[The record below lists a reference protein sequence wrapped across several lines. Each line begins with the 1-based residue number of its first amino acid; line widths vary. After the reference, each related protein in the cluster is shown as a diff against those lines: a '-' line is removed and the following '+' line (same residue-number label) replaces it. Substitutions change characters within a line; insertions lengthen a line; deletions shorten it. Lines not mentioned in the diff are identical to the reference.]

1 MQKIRKND
9 IIQVVTG
16 KDKGKKGKVVQVLP
30 EAARALVEGINLAK
44 KHKRQTRQDTQGGIV
59 SIEMPIAI
67 ANIML
72 VCKHFQFLKTA
83 QSPGFVNPVKRQ
95 YNGNQINPKII
106 RKIQK
111 RNNSADDAGI
121 KS

>member
-30 EAARALVEGINLAK
+30 IAGRALVEGINLAK
-44 KHKRQTRQDTQGGIV
+44 KHKRQSRQDQQGGIV

-72 VCKHFQFLKTA
+72 VCKHCDRPTRVGFSILKDGTKTR
-83 QSPGFVNPVKRQ
+83 VC
-95 YNGNQINPKII
+95 
-106 RKIQK
+106 
-111 RNNSADDAGI
+111 
-121 KS
+121 KSCKEAV